1 MEAKLLHAVSR
12 RKLRE
17 ALKKLE
23 AEGWRPLG
31 KPEPFLIFEGLSFV
45 CFVFQQSI
53 GK

>member
-1 MEAKLLHAVSR
+1 MTTKLLNATSR
-12 RKLRE
+12 KALRE